1 MTSTAPDQPRILSG
15 MQPTS
20 DSLHLGN
27 YLGALVNWVGL
38 QEDFDAY
45 YFVADLHALTVPTDP
60 ETITRRT
67 RVTAAQFIAGGVD
80 PEHSAVFCQSHVR
93 EHTELMWVLA
103 CQMGFG
109 EASRMTQFKDKTA
122 KGQNANVGLFAYP
135 VLMAADILVYDAQR
149 VPVGDDQRQ
158 HLEITRDLA
167 ERFNTR
173 FGDAL
178 VVPEAHIIT
187 ESARIMD
194 LQEPTG
200 KMSKSTSSDKGL
212 ISLLD
217 DPKRI
222 AKKIRSAVTDTDG
235 EIRYDPETKPGVA
248 NLLSIHSTLSG
259 RAIAD
264 LVAEFDGRGYGDLKK
279 EVADVVVTAVE
290 PYQQRME
297 ELMGDPAELD
307 RILAKGAAPAAEGA
321 AAAPAPRAQPGGR
334 LPTARRRWRCTGC
347 RSPSPSPGAV
357 SCNSSARTSG
367 TRWRERSRRTSP

>member
-1 MTSTAPDQPRILSG
+1 MPPMTSTAPDQPRILSG

-60 ETITRRT
+60 ETITRRS

-80 PEHSAVFCQSHVR
+80 PERSALFCQSHVR

-122 KGQNANVGLFAYP
+122 KGQSSNVGLFAYP
-135 VLMAADILVYDAQR
+135 VLMAADILIYDAAR

-173 FGDAL
+173 FGETL
-178 VVPEAHIIT
+178 VVPEPHIIK

-194 LQEPTG
+194 LQDPTA

-212 ISLLD
+212 ISMLD
-217 DPKRI
+217 EPGRI
-222 AKKIRSAVTDTDG
+222 AKKIRSAVTDADG
-235 EIRYDPETKPGVA
+235 EVRYDPETKAGVA
-248 NLLSIHSTLSG
+248 NLLSIHAALSG
-259 RAIAD
+259 RSIAD
-264 LVAEFDGRGYGDLKK
+264 LEGEFDGRGYGDLKK

-290 PYQQRME
+290 PYQQRMA
-297 ELMGDPAELD
+297 ELMDDPAELD
-307 RILAKGAAPAAEGA
+307 RILAKGAARAAEVA
-321 AAAPAPRAQPGGR
+321 AATLGRVYERVGLLPA
-334 LPTARRRWRCTGC
+334 
-347 RSPSPSPGAV
+347 
-357 SCNSSARTSG
+357 
-367 TRWRERSRRTSP
+367 ER

>member
-80 PEHSAVFCQSHVR
+80 PERSAVFCQSHVR

-103 CQMGFG
+103 CQAGFG
-109 EASRMTQFKDKTA
+109 EMSRMTQFKDKTA
-122 KGQNANVGLFAYP
+122 KGHNSNVGLFAYP
-135 VLMAADILVYDAQR
+135 VLMAADILIYDAAR

-173 FGDAL
+173 FGEAL
-178 VVPEAHIIT
+178 VVPEPHILK

-200 KMSKSTSSDKGL
+200 KMSKSGSSDKGL

-222 AKKIRSAVTDTDG
+222 AKKIRSAVTDADG
-235 EIRYDPETKPGVA
+235 DVRYDPEGKPGVS
-248 NLLSIHSTLSG
+248 NLLSIHSALSG

-290 PYQQRME
+290 PYQQRMT
-297 ELMGDPAELD
+297 ELMDDPAELD
-307 RILAKGAAPAAEGA
+307 RILAKGASRASEVA
-321 AAAPAPRAQPGGR
+321 AATRDRVYERVGLLPAGR
-334 LPTARRRWRCTGC
+334 
-347 RSPSPSPGAV
+347 
-357 SCNSSARTSG
+357 
-367 TRWRERSRRTSP
+367 

>member
-1 MTSTAPDQPRILSG
+1 MTRMNSPPADAQPRILSG

-45 YFVADLHALTVPTDP
+45 YFVADLHALTMPTDP
-60 ETITRRT
+60 ADITRRT
-67 RVTAAQFIAGGVD
+67 RVTAAQYIAGGVD
-80 PEHSAVFCQSHVR
+80 PERSAIFCQSHVR

-103 CQMGFG
+103 CQTGFG

-122 KGQNANVGLFAYP
+122 KGHNANVGLFTYP
-135 VLMAADILVYDAQR
+135 ILMAADILVYDAQR

-167 ERFNTR
+167 ERFNAR

-178 VVPEAHIIT
+178 IVPEPHILK

-235 EIRYDPETKPGVA
+235 EIRYDVEAKPGVS
-248 NLLSIHSTLSG
+248 NLLSIHSALSG
-259 RAIAD
+259 RTITDLEGDFAD
-264 LVAEFDGRGYGDLKK
+264 RGYGDLKK
-279 EVADVVVTAVE
+279 EVADVVVGALE
-290 PYQQRME
+290 PYQRRMA
-297 ELMGDPAELD
+297 ELMDDPGELD
-307 RILAKGAAPAAEGA
+307 SLLAKGAARASEVA
-321 AAAPAPRAQPGGR
+321 AATRDRVYERVGLLPAGR
-334 LPTARRRWRCTGC
+334 
-347 RSPSPSPGAV
+347 
-357 SCNSSARTSG
+357 
-367 TRWRERSRRTSP
+367 

>member
-1 MTSTAPDQPRILSG
+1 MPPMTSSAPAQPRILSG

-80 PEHSAVFCQSHVR
+80 PERSAVFCQSHVR

-122 KGQNANVGLFAYP
+122 KGHNANVGLFAYP
-135 VLMAADILVYDAQR
+135 VLMAADILIYDAER

-167 ERFNTR
+167 LRFNAR
-173 FGDAL
+173 FGETL
-178 VVPEAHIIT
+178 VVPEPHIIK

-194 LQEPTG
+194 LQDPTM
-200 KMSKSTSSDKGL
+200 KMSKTSSSDKGL

-217 DPKRI
+217 EPARI
-222 AKKIRSAVTDTDG
+222 AKKIRSAVTDADG
-235 EIRYDPETKPGVA
+235 EIRYDVEAKPGVS
-248 NLLSIHSTLSG
+248 NLLSIHSALSG
-259 RAIAD
+259 RTIAD
-264 LVAEFDGRGYGDLKK
+264 LESEFAGRGYGDLKK

-290 PYQQRME
+290 PYQQRMD

-307 RILAKGAAPAAEGA
+307 RLLAKGAARASEVALATRDRVYERVGLLAA
-321 AAAPAPRAQPGGR
+321 GR
-334 LPTARRRWRCTGC
+334 
-347 RSPSPSPGAV
+347 
-357 SCNSSARTSG
+357 
-367 TRWRERSRRTSP
+367 